1 MLNKLM
7 KIKYMSNKIF
17 NLYEE
22 VLLMKKLFVVSL
34 VLAMGLLFTF
44 TSCGGGK
51 IGGVVQGE
59 TFTSE
64 GWIDDNTY
72 RTTAV
77 GVAKKTL
84 TNKTQRRATAKR
96 AAILAA
102 QYQVLEKF
110 KGSKIE
116 GAAGVSDAESTGFA
130 IAQEVSGM
138 VKGGSVVKET
148 YNEDDD
154 CEIVYEVK
162 AKGLKKKV
170 TAAEW
175 Q

>member
-1 MLNKLM
+1 
-7 KIKYMSNKIF
+7 
-17 NLYEE
+17 
-22 VLLMKKLFVVSL
+22 MKKLLAVSL
-34 VLAMGLLFTF
+34 IFAMGLMITF
-44 TSCGGGK
+44 TSCAGGK
-51 IGGVVQGE
+51 LGGTVQGE

-64 GWIDDNTY
+64 GWIDDDTY

-77 GVAKKTL
+77 GIAKKTL
-84 TNKTQRRATAKR
+84 TNKTQRRASAKTAAK
-96 AAILAA
+96 LAA
-102 QYQVLEKF
+102 QYAVLEKF

-116 GAAGVSDAESTGFA
+116 GAAGMSDFESTGIA

-148 YNEDDD
+148 YNEEDD

-170 TAAEW
+170 SAAEW
-175 Q
+175 K

>member
-1 MLNKLM
+1 
-7 KIKYMSNKIF
+7 MSNKIF

-34 VLAMGLLFTF
+34 ALAMGLLFTF
-44 TSCGGGK
+44 TSCGGSK
-51 IGGVVQGE
+51 LGGQVEGQ
-59 TFTSE
+59 TFKTE

-72 RTTAV
+72 RLAAA
-77 GVAKKTL
+77 GVSKSTL
-84 TNKTQRRATAKR
+84 KNKVARRESAKR
-96 AAILAA
+96 AAILNA

-116 GAAGVSDAESTGFA
+116 GAAGMSDFENTGIA
-130 IAQEVSGM
+130 IAQEVSGI
-138 VKGGSVVKET
+138 VKGGSVVSAT
-148 YNEDDD
+148 YDEEDN
-154 CEIVYEVK
+154 CEIIYEVK

-170 TAAEW
+170 SAADW